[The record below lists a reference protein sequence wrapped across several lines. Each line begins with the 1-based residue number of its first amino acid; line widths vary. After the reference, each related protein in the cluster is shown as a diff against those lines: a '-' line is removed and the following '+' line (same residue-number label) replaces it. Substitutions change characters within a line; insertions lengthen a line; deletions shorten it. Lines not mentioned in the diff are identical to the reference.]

1 MVTQPMEEPGLGR
14 KGFPA
19 EATSPFPFLLNEES
33 KGNSIVAG
41 HGKRHIHCGLTKEV
55 ISMVIL
61 ALSRGHSERLVF

>member
-41 HGKRHIHCGLTKEV
+41 HGKRHIPEA
-55 ISMVIL
+55 IL
-61 ALSRGHSERLVF
+61 NV